1 MQACCSE
8 LYAWTIDVHFCK
20 AVGWKYM
27 CFDTPFCLQTP
38 APTSLPPVP
47 FAAQLQ
53 QLLAT
58 LGTGRPITYKN
69 VEVKST
75 E

>member
-1 MQACCSE
+1 VVCKC
-8 LYAWTIDVHFCK
+8 VHC
-20 AVGWKYM
+20 AVPSY
-27 CFDTPFCLQTP
+27 LQTP
-38 APTSLPPVP
+38 APTPPPPVP

-69 VEVKST
+69 VEVNKCGI
-75 E
+75 